1 MQSLMLL
8 LLFAAFEDDFR
19 LVLDGAFDDDDDEFE
34 LPE

>member
-8 LLFAAFEDDFR
+8 LFFAAFADDFL
-19 LVLDGAFDDDDDEFE
+19 LVLDGAFDDDVDEFE